1 MSVMKL
7 TLASRQAGYKI
18 LKCATTEI
26 NACRNNSTKSDKLV
40 LVDVNDKTGFALVTL
55 NSPPVNS
62 LNLEL
67 LTAFSNSL
75 DEVQKNNSRGMILT
89 SVSQKLFKNR

>member
-7 TLASRQAGYKI
+7 ALNSRQI
-18 LKCATTEI
+18 S
-26 NACRNNSTKSDKLV
+26 RNLLNYARFNVNIVKHQSTKSDGLV
-40 LVDVNDKTGFALVTL
+40 LIDVNDKTGFALVTL

-67 LTAFSNSL
+67 LTAFSNAL
-75 DEVQKNNSRGMILT
+75 DEVKNNKSKGMILT
-89 SVSQKLFKNR
+89 SVSVSNLL